1 MRKIMLGALALCLV
15 VAMCAGCKDDTSGPG
30 PGANPYAGNWT
41 VSFSGA
47 FSGSRTITIGSDGTF
62 SFSATA
68 SGLSGPVTWTGTVS
82 ATGAVSADA
91 TYQGQ
96 SVGYLSG
103 NLSASSGNGTYSSA
117 GGNGTWS
124 ATKL

>member
-1 MRKIMLGALALCLV
+1 
-15 VAMCAGCKDDTSGPG
+15 
-30 PGANPYAGNWT
+30 
-41 VSFSGA
+41 
-47 FSGSRTITIGSDGTF
+47 
-62 SFSATA
+62 
-68 SGLSGPVTWTGTVS
+68 
-82 ATGAVSADA
+82 VSADA